1 VSINLYGEE
10 LSLLLESR
18 QQNVSYDIGRL
29 CGVIY
34 EIIDLHKEYAQQ
46 DINNY
51 NLRKTLVNH
60 ILEQVDDTDTY
71 IINKDFHTTLNK
83 YLSHVDRLTIESELE
98 YTYSDLDCRVRV
110 KQQES
115 IIYKIGHYH
124 SGKAESGKLPL
135 NKCLNDLV
143 GFRVVLPDFNHTCQ
157 SFEEMCSYIGKN
169 YRIKYRNSSKGEYK
183 ATHVYF
189 YGAGNMNF
197 PWELQIW
204 LPEDHAN
211 NYESHNKHK
220 QGYKESAKIH
230 KESFTF

>member
-1 VSINLYGEE
+1 MSINLYREE
-10 LSLLLESR
+10 LSLLLESQ

-71 IINKDFHTTLNK
+71 IINKDFHTTLK
-83 YLSHVDRLTIESELE
+83 RYLNHVDRLTIETDLD
-98 YTYSDLDCRVRV
+98 YTYSDLDFRLRV
-110 KQQES
+110 KQHES
-115 IIYKIGHYH
+115 IVYKVGHYH
-124 SGKAESGKLPL
+124 SGKQEGGKIPL

-143 GFRVVLPDFNHTCQ
+143 GFRVVLSNFNHGCQ
-157 SFEEMCSYIGKN
+157 FFDEMCGYIGKN
-169 YRIKYRNSSKGEYK
+169 YRIKYRNSSKGEYR
-183 ATHVYF
+183 ATHIYF
-189 YGAGNMNF
+189 YGAGNKNF

-204 LPEDHAN
+204 LPEDHKN
-211 NYESHNKHK
+211 NYESHAEHK
-220 QGYKESAKIH
+220 QEYTKSAKIH
-230 KESFTF
+230 KESFEI